1 MLGHAIG
8 GSGSRPYRLYKPP
21 GVQSFER
28 LPLLVMLHGCGQ
40 NATMFAASTRM
51 NALASRHRFLVLYP
65 EQGRAANPQ
74 GCWNWFE
81 TRSGRAG
88 AEASSVMQALD
99 QVVRLYPVDPQ
110 RMALAGLSAGAS
122 LAALLATRYPH
133 RFKSVCMHSGVAP
146 GAAHSSATALR
157 AMRGRHASTDLGG
170 EALPPLLLIHGSDDR
185 IVSALNAKST
195 ARLWAERMDAS
206 PGAPQTVQ
214 RGQRHAM
221 VVTDYR
227 SKGRTWVSLC
237 EVQGLDHA
245 WSGGHPG
252 EAHSDARGP
261 DASRLVHAFA
271 ARHWTTPSP
280 QP

>member
-1 MLGHAIG
+1 
-8 GSGSRPYRLYKPP
+8 
-21 GVQSFER
+21 
-28 LPLLVMLHGCGQ
+28 
-40 NATMFAASTRM
+40 
-51 NALASRHRFLVLYP
+51 
-65 EQGRAANPQ
+65 
-74 GCWNWFE
+74 
-81 TRSGRAG
+81 
-88 AEASSVMQALD
+88 MQALD

-110 RMALAGLSAGAS
+110 RMALAGLSVGAS

-157 AMRGRHASTDLGG
+157 AMRRGRHASTDLGG

-185 IVSALNAKST
+185 IVSSLNAKWT

-206 PGAPQTVQ
+206 PAAPRRVQ
-214 RGQRHAM
+214 RGQRNAM
-221 VVTDYR
+221 VVTDCR

-245 WSGGHPG
+245 WSGDHPG

-261 DASRLVHAFA
+261 DASRLVYAFA
-271 ARHWTTPSP
+271 ARHWATPSP